1 MPITTKLGKKSQVV
15 IPKKV
20 RNAVGITEGDELII
34 DVVEDKIIIKQK
46 PKSYSKKLKGL
57 HKDVWRGIDPLKYV
71 KKERESW

>member
-1 MPITTKLGKKSQVV
+1 MPITTKLGKKSQLV
-15 IPKKV
+15 IPKEV

-34 DVVEDKIIIKQK
+34 DVVEDKIVIKQK

>member
-1 MPITTKLGKKSQVV
+1 MPISLKLGRKSQIV
-15 IPKKV
+15 IPKEV

-46 PKSYSKKLKGL
+46 PRSYSQKLKGL
-57 HKDVWRGIDPLKYV
+57 HKGVWKGIDPRKYV

>member
-1 MPITTKLGKKSQVV
+1 VV
-15 IPKKV
+15 IPKEV
-20 RNAVGITEGDELII
+20 RNAVGITEGDKLII
-34 DVVEDKIIIKQK
+34 DVVEDTIVIKQK

>member
-1 MPITTKLGKKSQVV
+1 MPITIKLGKKSQVV
-15 IPKKV
+15 IPKEV

-34 DVVEDKIIIKQK
+34 DVVEDKIVIKQK

>member
-1 MPITTKLGKKSQVV
+1 MPITTKLGKKSQLV
-15 IPKKV
+15 IPKEV

-34 DVVEDKIIIKQK
+34 DLVEDKIVIKQK

-57 HKDVWRGIDPLKYV
+57 HKDVWKGIDPLKYV

>member
-1 MPITTKLGKKSQVV
+1 MPITTKLGKKSQLV
-15 IPKKV
+15 IPKEV

-34 DVVEDKIIIKQK
+34 DVVEDKIVIKQK

-57 HKDVWRGIDPLKYV
+57 HKDVWKGIDPLKYV

>member
-15 IPKKV
+15 IPKEV

-34 DVVEDKIIIKQK
+34 DVVEDKIVIKQK

-57 HKDVWRGIDPLKYV
+57 HKDVWKGIDPLKYV

>member
-15 IPKKV
+15 IPKEV

-34 DVVEDKIIIKQK
+34 DVVEDKIVIKQK

-57 HKDVWRGIDPLKYV
+57 HKNVWKGIDPLKYV

>member
-15 IPKKV
+15 IPKEV

-34 DVVEDKIIIKQK
+34 DVVEDKIVIKQK